1 MKNVH
6 KFTSTVA
13 QFSYVQY
20 KENINTVLALHTSV
34 QVYCTCKLA
43 YFEKKSSL
51 QLRGLAA
58 HYCKAMEEL
67 ASSTGTLKAQAAAM
81 EELQASLVELL
92 GEGRVRRVESSSEA
106 ASSSVDLFS
115 SIPMHV
121 LTSAALVHSR

>member
-1 MKNVH
+1 
-6 KFTSTVA
+6 
-13 QFSYVQY
+13 
-20 KENINTVLALHTSV
+20 
-34 QVYCTCKLA
+34 
-43 YFEKKSSL
+43 
-51 QLRGLAA
+51 
-58 HYCKAMEEL
+58 MEEL